1 MKTRLV
7 IMALICLTA
16 GVGAFPAQAGGPS
29 IDQQKSYY
37 LDCIDQEIENYSCKV
52 VLTNSRS
59 KNLRAYGGE
68 ASQKAQFLTQ
78 NKDALVQEMTVQNVS
93 LRPHAVHQYLLQRFN
108 RETFAYAAE

>member
-16 GVGAFPAQAGGPS
+16 GFGVIPAYGGAPS
-29 IDQQKSYY
+29 IDQQRSYY
-37 LDCIDQEIENYSCKV
+37 LGCIDQEIENYSCKV

-59 KNLRAYGGE
+59 KNLREYGGE
-68 ASQKAQFLTQ
+68 ASQKVQFLTQ

-93 LRPHAVHQYLLQRFN
+93 LRPHAVHQYLLQRFSL
-108 RETFAYAAE
+108 ETSMQAAK